1 MVAEKQTN
9 IEDNLFQSK
18 NHMIYKRINVFIGH
32 RVIKRF
38 FYVSF
43 VILVA
48 NLTYF
53 RLNKA
58 KVLSKIILVTVKKD
72 KKKKTLLNLF
82 FFILLLIH
90 ASI

>member
-32 RVIKRF
+32 RVKRF

-72 KKKKTLLNLF
+72 KKKPF
-82 FFILLLIH
+82 
-90 ASI
+90 